1 MQELTSSHSV
11 VLFRIGRN
19 LDVQEVVLTKE
30 GQTVIAAVVGV
41 VITHV
46 ARRIGVTVGGAGMN
60 GRAKD
65 SRSSGGSV
73 DNTRAREK
81 ERDRDRDRDR
91 DRLKERDRDKRYR
104 KLSYSSPPL
113 SRREPS

>member
-1 MQELTSSHSV
+1 MQELTSLHSV

-60 GRAKD
+60 GRGKIAGAV
-65 SRSSGGSV
+65 GGV
-73 DNTRAREK
+73 QITQERERRK
-81 ERDRDRDRDR
+81 EIETGTGTGID
-91 DRLKERDRDKRYR
+91 
-104 KLSYSSPPL
+104 
-113 SRREPS
+113 